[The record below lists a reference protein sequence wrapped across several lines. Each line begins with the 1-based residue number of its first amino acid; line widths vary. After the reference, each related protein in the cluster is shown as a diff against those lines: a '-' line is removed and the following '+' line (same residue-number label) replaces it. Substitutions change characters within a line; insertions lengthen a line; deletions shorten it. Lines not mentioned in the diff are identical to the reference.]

1 MNVNG
6 TSGVSLP
13 RCAIPHTKRVEFAGW
28 LTISVEEQV
37 EHNLPNWL
45 MEMFTDFDIHR
56 QCWTINPAK
65 LAAGKHE
72 VEG

>member
-6 TSGVSLP
+6 TNGVTVPGLCHSTHKA
-13 RCAIPHTKRVEFAGW
+13 RGI
-28 LTISVEEQV
+28 TISVEEQV
-37 EHNLPNWL
+37 ERNLPNWL